1 MLNSQPTKI
10 IKDKVKKINLTKKD
24 KKKYRFE
31 KNKDQIWHKR
41 KGKGN
46 QIMRDEIEKQFQLKM
61 DKKKKTKNNQKNKD
75 QTWYKNQM

>member
-31 KNKDQIWHKR
+31 KK
-41 KGKGN
+41 
-46 QIMRDEIEKQFQLKM
+46 
-61 DKKKKTKNNQKNKD
+61 
-75 QTWYKNQM
+75 